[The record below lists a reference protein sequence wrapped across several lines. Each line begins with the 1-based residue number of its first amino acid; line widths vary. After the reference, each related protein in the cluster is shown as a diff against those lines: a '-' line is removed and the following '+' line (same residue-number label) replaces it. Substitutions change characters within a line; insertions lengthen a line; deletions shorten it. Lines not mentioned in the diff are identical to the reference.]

1 MYYTVYKITN
11 QINYK
16 IYIGAHKTKDLNDS
30 YMGSG
35 KYIKSAIEKHGI
47 ENFKKEIL
55 FVFDNSEEMYAKEA
69 EIVNANFLAEENTY
83 NLKVG
88 GFGGHDYRI
97 KMWEKRFEEDPTFRL
112 KIKNNGRLGF
122 DRWKELYPN
131 GTFLDRRHSEES
143 KRKIGEKTSKSSK
156 GEGNSQF
163 GTRWIHSLELKISK
177 KIKKEDPLPD
187 GWIEGRKIKF

>member
-11 QINYK
+11 QTNGK

-35 KYIKSAIEKHGI
+35 KYIKSAIEKHTI

-55 FVFDNSEEMYAKEA
+55 FVFDNSKEMYAKEA
-69 EIVNANFLAEENTY
+69 EIVNANFLTEENTY
-83 NLKVG
+83 NLKLG
-88 GFGGHDYRI
+88 GFGGNEHRL
-97 KMWEKRFEEDPTFRL
+97 KMWKKRFEEDTTFRE
-112 KIKNNGRLGF
+112 KMRNIRRLGI
-122 DRWKELYPN
+122 DRRKELYPN
-131 GTFLDRRHSEES
+131 GTFFGMHHSEES

>member
-1 MYYTVYKITN
+1 MYYIVYKITN
-11 QINYK
+11 QTNGK
-16 IYIGAHKTKDLNDS
+16 IYVGVHKTKDLNDS

-35 KYIKSAIEKHGI
+35 KYIKLAIEKHGI

-55 FVFDNSEEMYAKEA
+55 FVFDNPEEMYAKEA
-69 EIVNANFLAEENTY
+69 EIVNADFLAEGNTY

-97 KMWEKRFEEDPTFRL
+97 KMWKKRFEEDPTFRL
-112 KIKNNGRLGF
+112 KIRNNGRLGF

-143 KRKIGEKTSKSSK
+143 KRKIGEKMSRYGK
-156 GEGNSQF
+156 GESNSQF